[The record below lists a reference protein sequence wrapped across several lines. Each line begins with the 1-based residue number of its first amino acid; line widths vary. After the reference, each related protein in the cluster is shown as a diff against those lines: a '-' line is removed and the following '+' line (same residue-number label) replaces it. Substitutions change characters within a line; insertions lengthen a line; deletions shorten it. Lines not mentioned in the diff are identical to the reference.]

1 MKYDFIVVGAGSSGA
16 IIASRLSENP
26 SISVLLLEGGPDY
39 PDFKKLPDDIKFGYS
54 TGTYIAVGP
63 EHDWGYIAKV
73 NGYESGG
80 LSRYIRTP
88 RGKITGGTSS
98 INGQIFLRGLSHDF
112 ELWKSLGLTDWSY
125 EEVLPY
131 FRKLETD
138 LDFSGDFHGEDGPI
152 IAHRFPRSQWSR
164 SQKGFF
170 ESAINLGY
178 RETRDMN
185 YPDASGVGPFP
196 CNNPNGIRI
205 STAVG
210 HLSQARYRLNLTVSP
225 NSTVNKIILDKQ
237 KVSSL
242 EVESGGDTYLVHGEN
257 VVLCAGAIANPK
269 ILMLSGIGPTAHLEK
284 MGIPTQVDLP
294 GIGQNLSDHPINFV
308 KASVK
313 DIDDLDTQKPCL
325 QVGLRYTASESD
337 IEDDM
342 LMWMNSY
349 SLSTDYREVE
359 TISTQGNLH
368 NQDVDGIQIAVS
380 VYFATSKGRIQLNS
394 IDPKDSPDL
403 FLNLL
408 DTDKDVER
416 MAEGIR
422 IAKDLMES
430 KPMRPLIQ
438 NITSPTNY
446 ILNSRESF
454 HNWLR
459 TNTVTGHHLTGTC
472 RMGSD
477 TDDMSVVDSN
487 GKIKG
492 LSNLYIADASIMPE
506 SVRANT
512 NATTMMIGEK
522 ISAHLETNH

>member
-16 IIASRLSENP
+16 KTASRLSEDP
-26 SISVLLLEGGPDY
+26 AISVLLLEGGPDY
-39 PDFKKLPDDIKFGYS
+39 PDFRKLPDDIKFGYS

-63 EHDWGYIAKV
+63 EHDWGYTAKV
-73 NGYESGG
+73 NSYESDG

-88 RGKITGGTSS
+88 RGKITGGTRS

-112 ELWKSLGLTDWSY
+112 ELWKSLGLTNWSY

-152 IAHRFPRSQWSR
+152 IAHRFQRSEWTS
-164 SQKGFF
+164 SQNGFF
-170 ESAINLGY
+170 ESAIDLGFK
-178 RETRDMN
+178 ETHDMN
-185 YPDASGVGPFP
+185 FPDASGVGAFP

-210 HLSQARYRLNLTVSP
+210 HLSQARHRLNLTVSP
-225 NSTVNKIILDKQ
+225 NTTVNKIILDKQ

-242 EVESGGDTYLVHGEN
+242 EVESAGNTYLAAGEN

-269 ILMLSGIGPTAHLEK
+269 ILMLSGIGPMNHLEK
-284 MGIPTQVDLP
+284 LGIPTQINLP
-294 GIGQNLSDHPINFV
+294 GIGQNLSDHPINFL

-313 DIDDLDTQKPCL
+313 DIDHLDTQKPCL

-359 TISTQGNLH
+359 TMTPQGNLQSQ
-368 NQDVDGIQIAVS
+368 NIDGIQIAVS
-380 VYFATSKGRIQLNS
+380 VYLATSKGSIQLNS
-394 IDPKDSPDL
+394 SDPEDSPDI

-408 DTDKDVER
+408 DTEKDVER
-416 MAEGIR
+416 MAEGIK

-430 KPMRPLIQ
+430 KPMRPIVQ
-438 NITSPTNY
+438 NVTSPTDY

-454 HNWLR
+454 HHWLR

-477 TDDMSVVDSN
+477 TDEMSVVDSN
-487 GKIKG
+487 GKVKG
-492 LSNLYIADASIMPE
+492 LNNLYIADASIMPE

-522 ISAHLETNH
+522 ISAYLETNH